1 MISKDF
7 FRVLSLLAVE
17 REIPVERLL
26 EIFRKGLE
34 SAYKKQHNK
43 AENVV
48 VEFQPEKNKILLFA
62 RKEVIEEVP
71 EDGNEAEYITLHE
84 AMKTRKSAKVGD
96 VINIEITPKDFG
108 RLAASQTK
116 QILNQGLRDY
126 EKELAYNYFKNLE
139 NEMISAIVVA
149 MNESF
154 ITLNLEKNTVTNL
167 PVNELVPGD
176 QFKIGDRIRVYI
188 TKVEIEADKKR
199 PKIYVSRKDR
209 NLVRRMFENIVP
221 EIMDGTVEIMGLARD
236 AGDRSKVAV
245 MSFDQNV
252 DPIGACLGHAGSR
265 IKEIIRG
272 LDGEKVDVFAW
283 HDDPKYLIANSLQPA
298 VTVGAIIDPKKK
310 EAIAIVADDYLSLAI
325 GKRGQNVR
333 LAVQASGW
341 KIDIKSLTEAL
352 KEDLHFERVE
362 RDKDE

>member
-1 MISKDF
+1 M
-7 FRVLSLLAVE
+7 VE
-17 REIPVERLL
+17 EL
-26 EIFRKGLE
+26 
-34 SAYKKQHNK
+34 
-43 AENVV
+43 
-48 VEFQPEKNKILLFA
+48 
-62 RKEVIEEVP
+62 P
-71 EDGNEAEYITLHE
+71 EDGNDAELITIQEAKNI
-84 AMKTRKSAKVGD
+84 RKSSKVGD
-96 VINIEITPKDFG
+96 MINIEITPKDFG

-126 EKELAYNYFKNLE
+126 EKELAFKYFKELE
-139 NEMISAIVVA
+139 NEMITATVVG
-149 MNESF
+149 MNDNF
-154 ITLNLEKNTVTNL
+154 ITLNLEKNTITNL

-176 QFKIGDRIRVYI
+176 RFRMGDRMKVYI
-188 TKVEIEADKKR
+188 TKVEIEQDKKR

-209 NLVRRMFENIVP
+209 NLVRRMFETVIP

-245 MSFDQNV
+245 MSFDSNV
-252 DPIGACLGHAGSR
+252 DPIGACLGQGGSR

-272 LDGEKVDVFAW
+272 LDGEKIDVFAW

-333 LAVQASGW
+333 LAVQAIDW
-341 KIDIKSLTEAL
+341 KIDIKSLTEAIR
-352 KEDLHFERVE
+352 EDLQFERVDNNS
-362 RDKDE
+362 RND